1 MKRLLL
7 ITLTTFFSISA
18 FADCSNT
25 KTSFEAQKCL
35 NQEVKALKTQL
46 NAIYKKAHETTS
58 AKEELDNAQKQWL
71 SFKEKQ
77 CGDFVVADTQG
88 AGGMYTALKIGK
100 QNFLIEESTMNP
112 DSEDRSIVMGK
123 DVDHFMD
130 AVEYSRDFKTK
141 KVIKNFKSDSW
152 SCYSQI
158 KGKLDVCYT
167 TR

>member
-18 FADCSNT
+18 FADCSKT

-46 NAIYKKAHETTS
+46 NATYKKAYETTS

-77 CGDFVVADTQG
+77 GGDFVVADTQG
-88 AGGMYTALKIGK
+88 SPAT
-100 QNFLIEESTMNP
+100 
-112 DSEDRSIVMGK
+112 
-123 DVDHFMD
+123 
-130 AVEYSRDFKTK
+130 VEYNLTCQSILYKQRIAFLKELF
-141 KVIKNFKSDSW
+141 N
-152 SCYSQI
+152 Q
-158 KGKLDVCYT
+158 
-167 TR
+167 